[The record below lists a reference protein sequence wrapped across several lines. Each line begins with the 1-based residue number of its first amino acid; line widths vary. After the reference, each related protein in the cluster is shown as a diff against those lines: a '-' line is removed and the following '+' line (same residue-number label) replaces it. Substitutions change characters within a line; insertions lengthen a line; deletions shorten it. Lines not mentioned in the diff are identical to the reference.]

1 MKSHAKLPEK
11 IVLVFMASVW
21 GVVCLFPVRHVFSA
35 TFSTDSGNMTRTIFP
50 NSIGNG
56 LLKLKTA
63 LSTVNMAKATFE
75 TLGYTL
81 LAIVGMLLICSLA
94 SYEFTFFNF
103 PFKKVLFGL
112 VMGSMMLPFVLYVI
126 PLCIQH
132 QPCRYA
138 VGGVALP
145 LMVSLLSVFIMMQF
159 CEDLP
164 PSFIEA
170 ASIDGAGHFA
180 IFRLVVFPLMRNGF
194 ITATVLM
201 FLHSWGG
208 FPVAG
213 AGGGLQ
219 RDAGQQGDFQ
229 PAQPQLLCG
238 CPGKDG
244 RHAHCHGAAP
254 CDLSAVPA
262 LYYTGNGYVRCK
274 GLTTAAKNM
283 PRRALTAGAYLVL

>member
-1 MKSHAKLPEK
+1 MKSHAKLLEK

-21 GVVCLFPVRHVFSA
+21 GVVCLFPVWHVFSA
-35 TFSTDSGNMTRTIFP
+35 TFSTDSSNMTRTIFP

-126 PLCIQH
+126 PLYRFVYSINL
-132 QPCRYA
+132 A
-138 VGGVALP
+138 DTLWGVALP
-145 LMVSLLSVFIMMQF
+145 LMVSPLSVFIMMQF

-201 FLHSWGG
+201 FLHSWGA
-208 FPVAG
+208 FLWPALVAG
-213 AGGGLQ
+213 SNVMPVSKAISNLLSPNFYVDARVKMGAMLIAMVPPLVIYLLFQ
-219 RDAGQQGDFQ
+219 RYVIQGM
-229 PAQPQLLCG
+229 AMSG
-238 CPGKDG
+238 
-244 RHAHCHGAAP
+244 
-254 CDLSAVPA
+254 V
-262 LYYTGNGYVRCK
+262 K
-274 GLTTAAKNM
+274 G
-283 PRRALTAGAYLVL
+283 

>member
-138 VGGVALP
+138 VGGGG
-145 LMVSLLSVFIMMQF
+145 
-159 CEDLP
+159 
-164 PSFIEA
+164 
-170 ASIDGAGHFA
+170 ASADG
-180 IFRLVVFPLMRNGF
+180 
-194 ITATVLM
+194 
-201 FLHSWGG
+201 
-208 FPVAG
+208 
-213 AGGGLQ
+213 
-219 RDAGQQGDFQ
+219 
-229 PAQPQLLCG
+229 
-238 CPGKDG
+238 
-244 RHAHCHGAAP
+244 
-254 CDLSAVPA
+254 VPA
-262 LYYTGNGYVRCK
+262 VGLYYD
-274 GLTTAAKNM
+274 A
-283 PRRALTAGAYLVL
+283 VL